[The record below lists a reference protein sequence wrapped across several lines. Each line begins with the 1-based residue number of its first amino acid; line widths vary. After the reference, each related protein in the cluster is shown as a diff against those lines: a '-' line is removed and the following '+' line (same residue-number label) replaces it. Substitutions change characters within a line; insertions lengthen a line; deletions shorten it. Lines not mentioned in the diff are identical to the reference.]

1 MEIQQLRYFLAAANH
16 SSFAREA
23 GQCFTSR
30 QNIAHSVNALERELN
45 LPLFERRGNSVVVTP
60 AGQEVAGRVD
70 EILSRVDALQALSVG
85 QVPAEAGL
93 RAAVTYNLLAR
104 VPEKVESYLYQFDRG
119 IKLLEVGCED
129 CYHAICTDEAD
140 VGLALCMQRDFPECG
155 FEEVNRLKAYVLVNE
170 MSPLARRSQL
180 SVFDLKD
187 QRIALM
193 SESSF
198 QYEPLFSQ
206 LGSLGYD
213 FSNLSI
219 AATSSGLYGIK
230 RNEAVGIATSYF
242 VESLPEG
249 MRAVPF
255 DDTRYDWCIYALYP
269 KRSNR
274 LATIM
279 RFVQGLRKSYLDA

>member
-1 MEIQQLRYFLAAANH
+1 M
-16 SSFAREA
+16 
-23 GQCFTSR
+23 
-30 QNIAHSVNALERELN
+30 
-45 LPLFERRGNSVVVTP
+45 
-60 AGQEVAGRVD
+60 
-70 EILSRVDALQALSVG
+70 
-85 QVPAEAGL
+85 PAEAGL